1 MDPTN
6 LQPRTL
12 DHGCK
17 GFTLVELIVVIVLL
31 GTLSVLVLP
40 RFLDMKLFK
49 QRGFYDQTVSALR
62 YAQKLAVASGCD
74 VQVTLGPAGYALSQ
88 RAVCDTSSAFTL
100 PVPHPD
106 GAGSFTATPPSGVS
120 VAAASIIFTPLG
132 RAVDG
137 ARVPSN
143 FVGLDVGGHLFHVIG
158 ETGYVDT
165 P

>member
-1 MDPTN
+1 MDPTK
-6 LQPRTL
+6 LQPRTPR
-12 DHGCK
+12 HGSK

-31 GTLSVLVLP
+31 GTLSVLVMP
-40 RFLDMKLFK
+40 RFLDMTLFK
-49 QRGFYDQTVSALR
+49 QRGFHDQTVSALR

-74 VQVTLGPAGYALSQ
+74 VQVTLGGGGYALLQ
-88 RAVCDTSSAFTL
+88 RAACDTSSAFTL
-100 PVPHPD
+100 PVHHPA
-106 GAGSFTATPPSGVS
+106 GSGSFTATAPSGVS
-120 VAAASIIFTPLG
+120 VSAASIIFTPLG